1 MPPPTFTV
9 THDDHQELVRPSE
22 QNPEDVTPI
31 DQLVIVDAEKGEF
44 HLELSPQMTTA
55 QLRKRIEQS
64 GYKPSERTFL
74 HADDAT
80 WPHYV
85 AMMRELWPNVS
96 IEERS
101 GRDCGMHR
109 IAGLASFRFHT
120 DYYRAIAKIGFHYY
134 LLHTRRGIQGTEPE
148 FAVIRDFIRNG
159 GDHKP
164 LFEAPGAR
172 FALPFG
178 EVLDGRAVLPGV
190 WTHIVAADETARAAV
205 AMVTLFMGPRRLAPV
220 YHIRLAT
227 FASPIIVPDAR
238 FTHAYL
244 YGATES
250 SGTHAGRVEAVSSTR
265 LR

>member
-1 MPPPTFTV
+1 
-9 THDDHQELVRPSE
+9 LVRLSDD
-22 QNPEDVTPI
+22 NAKDVTAI
-31 DQLVIVDAEKGEF
+31 DQLVIVDAKKGEF
-44 HLELSPQMTTA
+44 YLPLSPQMTTD
-55 QLRKRIEQS
+55 QLRRKIERS

-74 HADDAT
+74 HAGDAN

-85 AMMRELWPNVS
+85 ALMRELWPDVS

-101 GRDCGMHR
+101 GLDRGVHR
-109 IAGLASFRFHT
+109 IAGRASFTFHA
-120 DYYRAIAKIGFHYY
+120 DYFRAIAKIGFHYY

-148 FAVIRDFIRNG
+148 FAAIRDFIRNG

-178 EVLDGRAVLPGV
+178 EVPDGRAVLPGV
-190 WTHIVAADETARAAV
+190 WTHIVAADETADAAM
-205 AMVTLFMGPRRLAPV
+205 AMVTLFMGPRSLAPV

-244 YGATES
+244 YDAAES
-250 SGTHAGRVEAVSSTR
+250 SGTHAGRVEAISSTR